1 MRNNSCRQLLF
12 DLFQM
17 LKWRTK
23 QEQSQTCLSYA
34 LQGGI
39 RRSQMT
45 EQREQNSSLLE
56 FCRIATI
63 RQSQMVGQRDNGTKG
78 HLCFRFFNSDKNGL
92 LKLLYILLIYILII
106 YIIIHIRPFIVLPH
120 SFLTMQKPFVPMSQC
135 PNVPFFLYYPRK
147 SWMFFY
153 LNPAIGW
160 MPVWYLNPYPWQKLN
175 DFLLTLVCVE

>member
-45 EQREQNSSLLE
+45 
-56 FCRIATI
+56 
-63 RQSQMVGQRDNGTKG
+63 GQRDNGTKG

-106 YIIIHIRPFIVLPH
+106 YIIIHIRTFVVLPH

-135 PNVPFFLYYPRK
+135 PIFFCTIIEK
-147 SWMFFY
+147 VEWFS
-153 LNPAIGW
+153 LNPCLCWIGSAESRSIIFRFCGGQW
-160 MPVWYLNPYPWQKLN
+160 DIGTMGHWCNM
-175 DFLLTLVCVE
+175 

>member
-1 MRNNSCRQLLF
+1 MQNNSCRQLF
-12 DLFQM
+12 SFLFQM

-45 EQREQNSSLLE
+45 EQREQNPSLLE

-92 LKLLYILLIYILII
+92 LKLLYILLIYINNI
-106 YIIIHIRPFIVLPH
+106 YNNFNRPFLSELKNRKH
-120 SFLTMQKPFVPMSQC
+120 KCPFVPLSLC
-135 PNVPFFLYYPRK
+135 PTIWLCRIV
-147 SWMFFY
+147 
-153 LNPAIGW
+153 AIRQ
-160 MPVWYLNPYPWQKLN
+160 NSSKLG
-175 DFLLTLVCVE
+175 FCSRCSVIWLRRIPPCKA